1 MTCKK
6 MDLDG
11 CTVLLAPVPGCH
23 VPVLGETRLPAVCRT
38 SWHRAGGIG
47 PAGSSYR
54 DNTVVKSLGFG
65 SRVCGKLLKV
75 SCAPCVLGQCVAH
88 GGIGECSA

>member
-1 MTCKK
+1 

-11 CTVLLAPVPGCH
+11 SIVLLAPVPAWH
-23 VPVLGETRLPAVCRT
+23 VPVLGEARLPAVQNELAQTRGT
-38 SWHRAGGIG
+38 GQI
-47 PAGSSYR
+47 GSSCR

-75 SCAPCVLGQCVAH
+75 SCAPCVIGRCVAH
-88 GGIGECSA
+88 GGIGEYLA